1 MKIQKTEFKTI
12 IKECLKELVNEGAL
26 DHMVGNMM
34 AERSIGAQHQAM
46 MSDPRIQQLSS
57 DPYQAQIFA
66 ETAMNADHIR
76 QAGAVNNIGS
86 AMMMM
91 GEQYAPNNGYASQR
105 NPLPPR
111 DQQQV
116 TMQPQQGNGQP
127 ISSRWASLAFSK
139 PPSNRPSGAAGGM
152 GGTHLPG
159 KIGSF
164 K

>member
-12 IKECLKELVNEGAL
+12 IRECLKELINEGAL

-34 AERSIGAQHQAM
+34 SERSMAVQQQTM

-66 ETAMNADHIR
+66 ETAMNDHHVR
-76 QAGAVNNIGS
+76 QAGATNNMG
-86 AMMMM
+86 AAMMM
-91 GEQYAPNNGYASQR
+91 GEQYAAPVPVGYTPQR

-111 DQQQV
+111 DQQQMM
-116 TMQPQQGNGQP
+116 MQGSGNQP
-127 ISSRWASLAFSK
+127 TSRWASLAFSK
-139 PPSNRPSGAAGGM
+139 PPSNRPSAGGL
-152 GGTHLPG
+152 GGAGHLPG